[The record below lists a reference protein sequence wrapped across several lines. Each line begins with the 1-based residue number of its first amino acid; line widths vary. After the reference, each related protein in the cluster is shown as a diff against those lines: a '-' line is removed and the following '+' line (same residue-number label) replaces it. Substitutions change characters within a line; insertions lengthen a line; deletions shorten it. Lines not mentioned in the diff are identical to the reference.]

1 MNSELLW
8 QAFVDTGDPSYYLLY
23 KTASDK
29 EREEEKKKGGNAGD
43 LPAAS
48 DDSGR
53 ELCLSARKRG
63 WERT

>member
-29 EREEEKKKGGNAGD
+29 EREEEKKKGDNAGD

-48 DDSGR
+48 D
-53 ELCLSARKRG
+53 
-63 WERT
+63 

>member
-23 KTASDK
+23 KTASGK
-29 EREEEKKKGGNAGD
+29 EREEKKNDASGSS

-48 DDSGR
+48 D
-53 ELCLSARKRG
+53 
-63 WERT
+63 

>member
-23 KTASDK
+23 KTASGK
-29 EREEEKKKGGNAGD
+29 EREEEKKKDGSGSD

-48 DDSGR
+48 D
-53 ELCLSARKRG
+53 
-63 WERT
+63 

>member
-23 KTASDK
+23 KTASGK
-29 EREEEKKKGGNAGD
+29 EREEQDRKNGGGSQ

-48 DDSGR
+48 D
-53 ELCLSARKRG
+53 
-63 WERT
+63 